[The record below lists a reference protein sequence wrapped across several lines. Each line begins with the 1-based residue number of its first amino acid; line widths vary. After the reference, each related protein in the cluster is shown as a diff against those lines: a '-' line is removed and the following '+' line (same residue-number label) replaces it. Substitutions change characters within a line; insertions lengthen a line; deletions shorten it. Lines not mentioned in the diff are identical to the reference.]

1 MKQFQARIK
10 LYFYVNLPDM
20 TVNENLGPF
29 FFSFFLWIAKAVW
42 MASFK
47 KKKTSSTLKISNN

>member
-10 LYFYVNLPDM
+10 LYFYVNSPDM

-29 FFSFFLWIAKAVW
+29 FFFFLQIAKAVW

-47 KKKTSSTLKISNN
+47 KIEFHSEDFKQLEN